1 MTERSYFMRFFQF
14 IFITTMVVVSINY
27 FVDPFGITGA
37 PRVPGLNE
45 YKVDISSRV
54 RLMKKYSPLMSQHN
68 VLVVGNARSEIGINP
83 AHHCFAA
90 NGMIVYNMG
99 LPGANVRD
107 QVSYAANVMNHQPVK
122 AVFLSLDFTDFIFTR
137 RKTGRYVQKTL
148 WEHQERGFKYRA
160 DGEDNPAY
168 LSGLV
173 VDYYSA
179 LFSLDSLISSFK
191 TLALQGKFAS
201 DRTAA
206 GFNPA
211 RDYNGVLQVEGSSA
225 LFDQKMKDLREH
237 FAVPWYLVDSEGGMD
252 TSFDEVRRFLD
263 LARQKQARVYLFINP
278 LHEIFWTLLRDRGL
292 TSLNEAWLEEIQKLV
307 KDYPTDTVTLWDFS
321 GDSPYIHEPVPAP
334 GIKTGTLRW
343 FWEPSHYREEL
354 GGLMIETMLSERCGT
369 DEAFGK
375 KLY

>member
-1 MTERSYFMRFFQF
+1 MTERSYFIRILQF

-27 FVDPFGITGA
+27 FIDPFGITGA
-37 PRVPGLNE
+37 PRLPGLNK
-45 YKVDISSRV
+45 YKVDIGGRV

-68 VLVVGNARSEIGINP
+68 ALVVGNARSEIGINP
-83 AHHCFAA
+83 AHHCFADS
-90 NGMIVYNMG
+90 GMVVYNMG
-99 LPGANVRD
+99 LPGAKVRD

-137 RKTGRYVQKTL
+137 RKIGRSGLKTL
-148 WEHQERGFKYRA
+148 GEHQEKGFKYRA

-168 LSGLV
+168 LSGLAL
-173 VDYYSA
+173 DYYSA
-179 LFSLDSLISSFK
+179 LFSLDALVSSFR
-191 TLALQGKFAS
+191 TVALQGTFAS

-211 RDYNGVLQVEGSSA
+211 RDYNGVVQVEGSSA

-237 FAVPWYLVDSEGGMD
+237 FAVPWYLVDSEGRMD
-252 TSFDEVRRFLD
+252 SAFDEIRYFLD
-263 LARQKQARVYLFINP
+263 LARQKQVRVYLFINP
-278 LHEIFWTLLRDRGL
+278 LHEVFWTLLADRGL
-292 TSLNEAWLEEIQKLV
+292 TSLNEVWLEEIQELV
-307 KDYPTDTVTLWDFS
+307 EGYPRDTVTLWDFS

-334 GIKTGTLRW
+334 SIKTGPLKW

-369 DEAFGK
+369 DEAFGQK
-375 KLY
+375 RY